1 VKPDHEP
8 LMPMTSWGDSDTELV
23 AEFDA
28 LTRRA
33 GIEVPADLK
42 DGVLRGYRGLRGLT
56 ALLRAEAESAEPR
69 SAAEAGS
76 AGPRSAAEAGS
87 AGPRSAAEA
96 GSADG

>member
-1 VKPDHEP
+1 
-8 LMPMTSWGDSDTELV
+8 MTATTELA

-56 ALLRAEAESAEPR
+56 ALLRAEAQPVDPRPAAEAQSVEPGSAAEAQPVEPR
-69 SAAEAGS
+69 SAAEAV
-76 AGPRSAAEAGS
+76 
-87 AGPRSAAEA
+87 
-96 GSADG
+96 SADG